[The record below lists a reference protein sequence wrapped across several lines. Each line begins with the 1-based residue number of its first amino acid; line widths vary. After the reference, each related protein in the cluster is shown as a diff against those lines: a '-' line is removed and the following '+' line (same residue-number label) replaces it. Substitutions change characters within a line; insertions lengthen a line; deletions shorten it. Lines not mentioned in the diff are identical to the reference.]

1 MPQVTLGK
9 SATSFSDPVSKLT
22 LAKGEVKDLPKGPH
36 SWILKRAIRGGHVM
50 IIKDAV
56 IVAPPEPPKPPEPTR
71 AEKLGELTRNELM
84 AEFDFIDEDHVVE
97 ADKKKTKADCLEF
110 LLSIEGEYAD

>member
-1 MPQVTLGK
+1 
-9 SATSFSDPVSKLT
+9 
-22 LAKGEVKDLPKGPH
+22 
-36 SWILKRAIRGGHVM
+36 
-50 IIKDAV
+50 
-56 IVAPPEPPKPPEPTR
+56 
-71 AEKLGELTRNELM
+71 M